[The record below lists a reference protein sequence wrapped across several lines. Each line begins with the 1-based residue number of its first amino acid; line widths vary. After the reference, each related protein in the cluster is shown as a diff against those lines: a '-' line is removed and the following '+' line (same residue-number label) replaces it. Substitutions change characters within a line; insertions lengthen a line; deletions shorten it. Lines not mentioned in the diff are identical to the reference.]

1 MELANVTFQDE
12 DGNIKVRIDHEK
24 CITCGRCISACKHE
38 ARFFND
44 DTELFFADLK
54 KGVKISV
61 IAAPSIRTNI
71 PEYKKLFTYLKK
83 LGVKMIYDVSLGA
96 DICIWGHVRHIEETG
111 QKRIITQPCPVI
123 VSYCEMYCHDLLK
136 WLSPIHSPMACVS
149 IYVKKYLG
157 GTDRI
162 AAISPCIA
170 KSIEFKDTGI
180 AQYNITFT
188 KLLEYMK
195 ANNIKLPDEETD
207 FDFPQTG
214 LGTLFPLPGG
224 LKENLEFFTEETLFI
239 TNAEGFSVYDK
250 LSSYAAAPDEILP
263 NIYDVLNCDEGCNI
277 GPASTHDKTVFEI
290 DNAMNNVRNHASHE
304 LKKEHYETIYK
315 AYDDLFDLSDF
326 KREYKPVTTSFPQ
339 IAEKDIEEAFI
350 WLGKRSY
357 EQQNVDCS
365 ACGSQTCH
373 DMARKIALN
382 VNIPINCIVKSMED
396 ARTEHTNYL
405 AAHSQLLYT
414 VKIAQKASRAKS
426 DFLASMSHEIRTPM
440 NAIIGMSEILE
451 HEDLNEQQ
459 ASYVKDIRISAHSL
473 LGIINGILD
482 MSKIE
487 AGKLELNPV
496 DYNFNQFSD
505 NIVSMFTHVSNN
517 KGLEFK
523 YKTVGEMPEYLY
535 GDDIRLRQ
543 VLTNICGNAVKF
555 TQKGYIML
563 TIIRKDNRLTMKVED
578 TGVGIREEDL
588 PKLFNAFEQL
598 DKVKNRSIVGT
609 GLGLSICKSLVEMMG
624 GDIIAESDYGHG
636 TTFTI
641 TLPIVLSNEEAIRI
655 QESDKE
661 ELIISAPDA
670 KVLITDDNEFN
681 LKVTSG
687 LLHLMEITADTANSG
702 FEAIDMVQKKDYD
715 IVFMDHMMPEMD
727 GIETVQK
734 IRALGGKFASLK
746 IVALTANA
754 IKSARQMFIDNDFDD
769 FISKPIDM
777 YELREIIKRYLPPEK
792 VKLIKNTEATHS
804 ASSKEEELRRKSI
817 ATFVKENHNAFLNM
831 TGALSSQDIQKAHR
845 IAHTVKSA
853 AGYLGRKKLQ
863 EAAAILEEALS
874 GGVARHTP
882 HQLRIFQTELSAALF
897 DLKNIL
903 KETEGEKTKAVEI
916 SSEELVALL
925 KEVEPLLKRDDFE
938 AISYA
943 ERFRDIPGMEL
954 LADVIEEYDFE
965 NALVLLEKHLSDSR
979 Q

>member
-12 DGNIKVRIDHEK
+12 DGNIKVKIDHEK

-44 DTELFFADLK
+44 DTEQFFDDLK
-54 KGVKISV
+54 NGVKISI
-61 IAAPSIRTNI
+61 IAAPSIRTNF
-71 PEYKKLFTYLKK
+71 PEHKKLFTYLKQ

-96 DICIWGHVRHIEETG
+96 DICIWGHIKHLQTVKE
-111 QKRIITQPCPVI
+111 KRLITQPCPVI
-123 VSYCEMYCHDLLK
+123 VSYCEMFRHDLLK

-149 IYVKKYLG
+149 IYIKKYLG
-157 GTDRI
+157 STDRI
-162 AAISPCIA
+162 AALSPCIA
-170 KSIEFKDTGI
+170 KSNEFAATGL

-188 KLLEYMK
+188 KLLEYLQE
-195 ANNIKLPDEETD
+195 NNITLPKKETD

-224 LKENLEFFTEETLFI
+224 LKENIDFFTDNKLFI
-239 TNAEGFSVYDK
+239 SNAEGFSVYDK
-250 LSSYAAAPDEILP
+250 LDQYIEVSDDILP
-263 NIYDVLNCDEGCNI
+263 DVYDVLNCDEGCNI
-277 GPASTHDKTVFEI
+277 GPASTHDKTVFDI
-290 DNAMNNVRNHASHE
+290 DKSMNNVRNHASHE

-315 AYDDLFDLSDF
+315 AYDDLFELSDF
-326 KREYKPVTTSFPQ
+326 IREYKPFTTDFPQ
-339 IAEKDIEEAFI
+339 ISENDIESAFMM
-350 WLGKRSY
+350 LGKKSY

-373 DMARKIALN
+373 DMARKIALD

-396 ARTEHTNYL
+396 ARTEHNNYL

-414 VKIAQKASRAKS
+414 VNIAQKASRAKS

-451 HEDLNEQQ
+451 HEQLSEQQ

-505 NIVSMFTHVSNN
+505 NIVSMFTHVSNS

-523 YKTVGEMPEYLY
+523 YRTEGDIPEYLY

-555 TQKGYIML
+555 TQSGHIML
-563 TIIRKDNRLTMKVED
+563 TIIHDHDDNKMTIKIED
-578 TGVGIREEDL
+578 TGVGIKEEDL

-598 DKVKNRSIVGT
+598 DKVKNRSVVGT

-624 GDIIAESDYGHG
+624 GTIEVESKYGHG

-641 TLPIVLSNEEAIRI
+641 ILPIVISNDEDIRI
-655 QESDKE
+655 NETEKE
-661 ELIISAPDA
+661 ELTISAPDA
-670 KVLITDDNEFN
+670 KILITDDNEFN

-687 LLHLMEITADTANSG
+687 LLSLMEIEAETAISG
-702 FEAIDMVQKKDYD
+702 FKAIEMVKQKDYD

-727 GIETVQK
+727 GIETVAK
-734 IRALGGKFASLK
+734 IRALGGKFLNLT

-769 FISKPIDM
+769 FLSKPIDM
-777 YELREIIKRYLPPEK
+777 FELREIVKRYLPPDK
-792 VKLIKNTEATHS
+792 VTLIKNTEASGST
-804 ASSKEEELRRKSI
+804 SSKEDDLRKKSI
-817 ATFVKENHNAFLNM
+817 ATFVKENRNAFLNI
-831 TGALSSQDIQKAHR
+831 TSALSSQDIQKAHR

-853 AGYLGRKKLQ
+853 AGYLERKKLQ
-863 EAAAILEEALS
+863 EAAAVLEESFS
-874 GGVARHTP
+874 GGVAKHTP
-882 HQLRIFQTELSAALF
+882 HQLRIFQSELSSALF
-897 DLKNIL
+897 DLENVL
-903 KETEGEKTKAVEI
+903 KELEGDKPEAAQMSKDEIKSLLTE
-916 SSEELVALL
+916 L
-925 KEVEPLLKRDDFE
+925 EPLLKGDDFA
-938 AISYA
+938 AISFA
-943 ERFRDIPGMEL
+943 DKIRKVQGLEL
-954 LADVIEEYDFE
+954 LAELIEDYDFA
-965 NALVLLEKHLSDSR
+965 NALVLLEKYISE
-979 Q
+979 